1 MSIFS
6 RFKDIVNSNVNAL
19 LDKAEDPEKMVKLM
33 IQEMED
39 TLIELK
45 TSCAA
50 TMAATTRTK
59 KNAKKVESEMNRWQ
73 DRAILAIQK
82 GREDLAKEALI
93 EKKNSADQLSTLLK
107 DIDTL
112 NGNIAKSK
120 DEINQLN
127 DKLVSVKLKYKTIS
141 EKARRAEEERATRE
155 TLKNRENIYQQFDQM
170 EDKINQMNALN
181 EMDNQERNNTEKKF
195 ADLEGMSAIDKELE
209 ALKNTL
215 QGKENK

>member
-93 EKKNSADQLSTLLK
+93 EKKNSADQLSTLLN

-112 NGNIAKSK
+112 NQNIAKSK

-127 DKLVSVKLKYKTIS
+127 DKLVTVKLKYKTIS

-170 EDKINQMNALN
+170 EDKINQMNAMN
-181 EMDNQERNNTEKKF
+181 EMDDQKINNTEKKF

-215 QGKENK
+215 QGKEN

>member
-6 RFKDIVNSNVNAL
+6 RFKDIVNANVNAL

-93 EKKNSADQLSTLLK
+93 EKKNSAEQLSTLLK

-112 NGNIAKSK
+112 NGNVAKSK

-127 DKLVSVKLKYKTIS
+127 DKLVTVKLKYKTIS

-181 EMDNQERNNTEKKF
+181 EMDDQEVNNAEKKF

-215 QGKENK
+215 QGKEN